1 MTETMMS
8 VNGIELCVETFGD
21 PADPALLLIP
31 GSGGSMET
39 WEPDFCAALAA
50 VGRFVIRYDLRD
62 TGRSVSYPPGAPDY
76 SFYDLADDAVAL
88 IDRFGGGRA
97 HVAGLSM
104 GGAIAQLLAVDHAE
118 KVASLALISTS
129 PMFPADLPSLT
140 QPLLDAYAA
149 TVDPDWSDR
158 DAVIEH
164 LVRGA
169 RIHSGPLGF
178 DEAEVRKTA
187 GRIHDRGSDL
197 RTAGNHNAMKQEDRP
212 ERDMRALLAAVTV
225 PTVVIHGAADPMFT
239 PEHGA
244 ALAEAIPGARLLILD
259 GVGHQ
264 APPRPTWHE
273 TVPAIAFAAA
283 T

>member
-1 MTETMMS
+1 MAETMVS
-8 VNGIELCVETFGD
+8 VNGVELCIEAFGD
-21 PADPALLLIP
+21 PADAALLLIS
-31 GSGGSMET
+31 GSGGSMEA
-39 WEPDFCAALAA
+39 WEPDFCVALASL
-50 VGRFVIRYDLRD
+50 GRFVIRYDLRD

-76 SFYDLADDAVAL
+76 SFYDLVDDAVAL

-97 HVAGLSM
+97 HIAGVSM
-104 GGAIAQLLAVDHAE
+104 GGAIAQFLAVDHPE

-129 PMFPADLPSLT
+129 PAFPAELPPLT

-149 TVDPDWSDR
+149 MTDPDWSDR

-164 LVRGA
+164 LVHGA

-178 DEAEVRKTA
+178 DEAAIRDTA
-187 GRIHDRGSDL
+187 ARIHDRCPDL
-197 RTAGNHNAMKQEDRP
+197 RTAGNHNAMKHEVRP
-212 ERDMRALLAAVTV
+212 ERDMRALLAAVTA

-244 ALAEAIPGARLLILD
+244 ALAEAIPGAKLLLLD

-264 APPRPTWHE
+264 PPPRPTWHRALS
-273 TVPAIAFAAA
+273 AIAFAAPV
-283 T
+283 